1 MLQYNDLEQTTYT
14 PEAIQAMRSQGKPS
28 KNNKRIVC
36 KADRKAHSTFRK
48 QRQQRH
54 YL

>member
-14 PEAIQAMRSQGKPS
+14 PEALQAMRSQGKAG
-28 KNNKRIVC
+28 KDKRITC